1 MHTVIMGSGGLGGY
15 FGGLLA
21 RAGGDV
27 TFIAR
32 GANLQVLQERG
43 LMVRSANGD
52 FTLQA
57 VRACADPA
65 GMPEADFVL
74 FCVKT
79 YGVAEA
85 TTLLQSV
92 VGPNTIFLTLQNGV
106 DTPADLQHAFG
117 RGTVLAGITRIGS
130 TLVKPGVIEQPTRD
144 RAIEFGHLDPDGA
157 AAVEPVRV
165 LLEAAD
171 IPVVVSPDIRKSLWE
186 KLVLISAFAGL
197 SALTGLSPNQLLARQ
212 PTRAVYTRV
221 MEEAAAVARAADV
234 GLAPG
239 IAAEIL
245 AYLDAEGELGSAS
258 MAVDFQ
264 HRRRTEIEAINGAVV
279 RHGHRLGVPTPV
291 NETIY
296 AALVVMD
303 GYQREERE
311 QT

>member
-1 MHTVIMGSGGLGGY
+1 MRIVIMGTGGLGGY
-15 FGGLLA
+15 FGALLA

-32 GANLQVLQERG
+32 GANLQALRERG
-43 LMVRSANGD
+43 LTVQSVNGD
-52 FTLQA
+52 FTLPVVQ
-57 VRACADPA
+57 ACADPA

-74 FCVKT
+74 LCVKT
-79 YGVAEA
+79 YGVADA
-85 TTLLQSV
+85 AALLQPV
-92 VGPNTIFLTLQNGV
+92 VGPTTVLLTLQNGV
-106 DTPADLQHAFG
+106 DTPTDLQHAFG

-130 TLVKPGVIEQPTRD
+130 TLVEPGVIEQPTRD
-144 RAIEFGHLDPDGA
+144 RAIEFGSLDAQGDA
-157 AAVEPVRV
+157 ALEPVRI

-171 IPVVVSPDIRKSLWE
+171 IPAVVSPDIRKSLWE

-212 PTRAVYTRV
+212 PTRTVYTHV
-221 MEEAAAVARAADV
+221 MEEAAAVARAAGV
-234 GLAPG
+234 VLEPH
-239 IAAEIL
+239 AAAQIL

-279 RHGHRLGVPTPV
+279 RHGRRLGVPTPV

-296 AALVVMD
+296 AALVVVD
-303 GYQREERE
+303 GYHREERE
-311 QT
+311 QA

>member
-1 MHTVIMGSGGLGGY
+1 MRIVIMGTGGLGGY
-15 FGGLLA
+15 FGALLA

-32 GANLQVLQERG
+32 GANQQALRERG
-43 LMVRSANGD
+43 LTVQSVNGD
-52 FTLQA
+52 FTLPVVQ
-57 VRACADPA
+57 ACADPA
-65 GMPEADFVL
+65 GMPEADIVL

-79 YGVAEA
+79 YGAA
-85 TTLLQSV
+85 DAAALLQPV
-92 VGPNTIFLTLQNGV
+92 VGPNTILLTLQNGV
-106 DTPADLQHAFG
+106 DTPTDLQQAFG

-130 TLVKPGVIEQPTRD
+130 TLVEPGVIEQPTRD
-144 RAIEFGHLDPDGA
+144 RAIEFGSLDAQGDA
-157 AAVEPVRV
+157 ALEPVRT

-171 IPVVVSPDIRKSLWE
+171 IPAVVSPDIRKSLWE

-212 PTRAVYTRV
+212 PTRTVYTHV
-221 MEEAAAVARAADV
+221 MEEAAAVARAARV
-234 GLAPG
+234 ALA
-239 IAAEIL
+239 ADSATQIL

-279 RHGHRLGVPTPV
+279 RHGRRLEVPTPV

-296 AALVVMD
+296 ASLVVMD
-303 GYQREERE
+303 GYQRQKGE

>member
-1 MHTVIMGSGGLGGY
+1 MRILIMGTGGLGGY
-15 FGGLLA
+15 FGALLA

-32 GANLQVLQERG
+32 GANLQALQTRG
-43 LMVRSANGD
+43 LAVRSVNGD
-52 FTLQA
+52 FTLPVVQ
-57 VRACADPA
+57 ACADPA
-65 GMPEADFVL
+65 GMPEADVVL

-79 YGVAEA
+79 YGVADA
-85 TTLLQSV
+85 ATLLQPV
-92 VGPNTIFLTLQNGV
+92 VGSNTVLLTLQNGV
-106 DTPADLQHAFG
+106 DTPTDLQQAFG

-130 TLVKPGVIEQPTRD
+130 TLIEPGVIEQPTRD
-144 RAIEFGHLDPDGA
+144 RAIEFGSLEARDA
-157 AAVEPVRV
+157 AALEPVCT

-171 IPVVVSPDIRKSLWE
+171 IPALVSPDIRKSLWE

-212 PTRAVYTRV
+212 PTRTVYTHV
-221 MEEAAAVARAADV
+221 MEEAAAVARAGGVA
-234 GLAPG
+234 LAPDT
-239 IAAEIL
+239 ATHIL

-279 RHGHRLGVPTPV
+279 RHGRRLGVPTPV

-303 GYQREERE
+303 GYHRKEGE

>member
-1 MHTVIMGSGGLGGY
+1 MRTVIMGTGGLGGY

-32 GANLQVLQERG
+32 GANLQALRTRG
-43 LMVRSANGD
+43 LAVRSVNGD
-52 FTLQA
+52 FTLPA
-57 VRACADPA
+57 VQACADPA
-65 GMPEADFVL
+65 SLPEADIVL

-79 YGVAEA
+79 YGVVDAA
-85 TTLLQSV
+85 ALLQPV
-92 VGPNTIFLTLQNGV
+92 VGPDTIVLTLQNGV
-106 DTPADLQHAFG
+106 DTPTDLQHAFG

-130 TLVKPGVIEQPTRD
+130 TLVEPGVIEQPTRD
-144 RAIEFGHLDPDGA
+144 RAIEFGSLDAHGD
-157 AAVEPVRV
+157 AAVEPVRA

-171 IPVVVSPDIRKSLWE
+171 IPAMVSPDIRKSLWE

-197 SALTGLSPNQLLARQ
+197 SALTGLTPNQLLARQ
-212 PTRAVYTRV
+212 PTRAIYARI
-221 MEEAAAVARAADV
+221 MEEAAAVARAANVD
-234 GLAPG
+234 LAPDV
-239 IAAEIL
+239 ATEIL
-245 AYLDAEGELGSAS
+245 TYLDAEGELGVAS

-279 RHGHRLGVPTPV
+279 RHGQRLGVPTPV

-303 GYQREERE
+303 GYHREEGD

>member
-1 MHTVIMGSGGLGGY
+1 MRTVIMGTGGLGGY
-15 FGGLLA
+15 FGALLA

-32 GANLQVLQERG
+32 GANLQALRERG
-43 LMVRSANGD
+43 LTVRSANGD
-52 FTLQA
+52 FTLPDVQ
-57 VRACADPA
+57 ACADPA

-79 YGVAEA
+79 YGVADA
-85 TTLLQSV
+85 TALLQPV
-92 VGPNTIFLTLQNGV
+92 VGPGTVLLTLQNGV
-106 DTPADLQHAFG
+106 DTPTDLQHAFG
-117 RGTVLAGITRIGS
+117 RGTVLAGITRTGS
-130 TLVKPGVIEQPTRD
+130 TLVEPGVIEQPTRD
-144 RAIEFGHLDPDGA
+144 RAIEFGHLDADGA
-157 AAVEPVRV
+157 AALEPVRS

-171 IPVVVSPDIRKSLWE
+171 IPVVVSPDIRKRLWE

-212 PTRAVYTRV
+212 PTRSVYARV

-234 GLAPG
+234 TLAPG

-279 RHGHRLGVPTPV
+279 RHGQRLGVPTPV

-303 GYQREERE
+303 GYHRNEGG

>member
-1 MHTVIMGSGGLGGY
+1 MRTVIMGTGGLGGY
-15 FGGLLA
+15 FGALLA

-32 GANLQVLQERG
+32 GANLQALRERG
-43 LMVRSANGD
+43 LTVRSANGD
-52 FTLQA
+52 FTLTEVQT
-57 VRACADPA
+57 CADPA
-65 GMPEADFVL
+65 GVPEADFVL

-79 YGVAEA
+79 YGVADA
-85 TTLLQSV
+85 AALLQPV
-92 VGPNTIFLTLQNGV
+92 VGPGTVLLTLQNGV
-106 DTPADLQHAFG
+106 DTPTDLQHAFG
-117 RGTVLAGITRIGS
+117 RGAVLAGITRIGS
-130 TLVKPGVIEQPTRD
+130 TLVEPGVIEQPTRD
-144 RAIEFGHLDPDGA
+144 RAIEFGSLDAQGEA
-157 AAVEPVRV
+157 WVEPVRT
-165 LLEAAD
+165 LLEAAH
-171 IPVVVSPDIRKSLWE
+171 IPAVVSPDIRKSLWE

-197 SALTGLSPNQLLARQ
+197 SALTGLSPNQLLDRQ
-212 PTRAVYTRV
+212 PTRTVYTRV
-221 MEEAAAVARAADV
+221 MEEAAAVARAAGV
-234 GLAPG
+234 ALAPG

-279 RHGHRLGVPTPV
+279 RHGQRLGVPTPV

-303 GYQREERE
+303 GYHRKEGE

>member
-1 MHTVIMGSGGLGGY
+1 MRILIMGTGGLGGY

-32 GANLQVLQERG
+32 GANLQALQARG
-43 LMVRSANGD
+43 LTVHSVNGD
-52 FTLQA
+52 FTLPVVQA
-57 VRACADPA
+57 RPDPA

-79 YGVAEA
+79 YGVGDA
-85 TTLLQSV
+85 TALVQPV
-92 VGPNTIFLTLQNGV
+92 VGPHTVLLTLQNGV
-106 DTPADLQHAFG
+106 DTPACLQQAFG

-130 TLVKPGVIEQPTRD
+130 TLVEPGVIEQPTRN
-144 RAIEFGHLDPDGA
+144 RAIEFGSLDAPGA
-157 AAVEPVRV
+157 AALETVRA

-171 IPVVVSPDIRKSLWE
+171 IPATPSPDIRKSLWE

-197 SALTGLSPNQLLARQ
+197 SALTGLSPNQILARQ
-212 PTRAVYTRV
+212 PTRTVYTRV
-221 MEEAAAVARAADV
+221 MEETAAVARAAGV
-234 GLAPG
+234 ALAPDS
-239 IAAEIL
+239 AARIL
-245 AYLDAEGELGSAS
+245 SYLDAEGELGSAS

-264 HRRRTEIEAINGAVV
+264 QRRRTEVDAINGAVV
-279 RHGHRLGVPTPV
+279 RHGERLGVPTPV
-291 NETIY
+291 NEAIY

-303 GYQREERE
+303 GYHRKEK

>member
-1 MHTVIMGSGGLGGY
+1 MRTVIMGTGGLGGY

-32 GANLQVLQERG
+32 GANLEALQTRG
-43 LMVRSANGD
+43 LAVRSVNGD
-52 FTLQA
+52 FTLPA
-57 VRACADPA
+57 VQACADPA
-65 GMPEADFVL
+65 GLPEADVVL

-79 YGVAEA
+79 YGVVDAA
-85 TTLLQSV
+85 ALLQPV
-92 VGPNTIFLTLQNGV
+92 VGPDTIVLTLQNGV
-106 DTPADLQHAFG
+106 DTPTDLQHAFG

-130 TLVKPGVIEQPTRD
+130 TLVEPGVIEQPTRD
-144 RAIEFGHLDPDGA
+144 RAIEFGSLDARGDA
-157 AAVEPVRV
+157 ALEPVRA
-165 LLEAAD
+165 LLEAAG
-171 IPVVVSPDIRKSLWE
+171 IPAVVSPDIRKSLWE

-197 SALTGLSPNQLLARQ
+197 SALTGLTPNQLLARQ
-212 PTRAVYTRV
+212 PTRAIYTRI

-234 GLAPG
+234 DLAPDL
-239 IAAEIL
+239 ATQIL
-245 AYLDAEGELGSAS
+245 AYLDAEGELGVAS

-279 RHGHRLGVPTPV
+279 RHGQRLGVPTPV

-303 GYQREERE
+303 GYHREEGD